1 MGNGKKQV
9 MIFEIRE
16 LTTEALESPHCLPK
30 STFQA
35 TVQRREI
42 QVYHGIWA
50 ELRKQSSQFRE
61 PEAAGIWEQNSRKE
75 EAMQRNRSRSTLG
88 SGVCG

>member
-1 MGNGKKQV
+1 

-16 LTTEALESPHCLPK
+16 LMTEALESPHFLPK
-30 STFQA
+30 STFQT

-50 ELRKQSSQFRE
+50 ELRKLSSELRE
-61 PEAAGIWEQNSRKE
+61 AEAAGIWEQNSRKE